1 MSQIGQKCP
10 KRLRLPAGKSIHEHM
25 GRIVPN
31 RDTGQVHSI
40 ISSAVASNTGGT
52 EIPSASAVLTLIT
65 GSDLSDSCIGN

>member
-1 MSQIGQKCP
+1 MSSANQSSGIKALCWQTGRTVP
-10 KRLRLPAGKSIHEHM
+10 K
-25 GRIVPN
+25 

-52 EIPSASAVLTLIT
+52 EMPSASAVLTLIT